1 MHKVVIEPDKQTLLA
16 RCIQLRKEYPREC
29 IEYRK
34 ISEQIAEI
42 ERVLDCPIGNI
53 PVWVNTFDFRTRG
66 Y

>member
-42 ERVLDCPIGNI
+42 ERVLEE
-53 PVWVNTFDFRTRG
+53 
-66 Y
+66 